1 MPDFVHIATFEM
13 LPEAQI
19 AIGRLDA
26 EGIDA
31 FLADAYLAQAM
42 PMTISRIRL
51 LVAAEHESA
60 ARRILET
67 DYSDQLDDR
76 HEET

>member
-26 EGIDA
+26 EGIEA

-42 PMTISRIRL
+42 PMTITRIRL
-51 LVAAEHESA
+51 MVAAEHEDD

-67 DYSDQLDDR
+67 DYSDQLDGY